1 MTSTDPLRNLGV
13 RLGPHGGE
21 LRVFSANADAMELC
35 LFDETDPNWLVKTV
49 PMTRDANGVWMGRS
63 RSLAVGTRYTVR
75 VSGPAAPGNMFDPEA
90 LLLDPYARGLIRVA
104 SDGWRSVVVADGF
117 DWGDAHKPATPL
129 DHTVIYEAHV
139 KGISR
144 LNPAVPEELRGSYA
158 GLAHESTIGYLKDL
172 GVTAVELLPVHAF
185 VSEQRLIQEG
195 LTNYWGYNTLNFF
208 TPHTHYASR
217 GAQAAG
223 PAAVLAEFKGMVKLL
238 HLAGIEVILDVV
250 YNHTA
255 EEGIGG
261 PRTSFRGIDN
271 ATYYRHDGTG
281 AYIDVTGCGNTL
293 DFGNPVPQ
301 RLVLDSLRYWANEMQ
316 IDGFRFDL
324 AATLGRGTD
333 ASYHRD
339 HPLLVA
345 AQTDPALQGVKL
357 IAEPWDVGL
366 GGWQT
371 GNFPGPTSGTGASQA
386 DGWSEWNDR
395 YRDRVRNFWLADISD
410 ARRNGQA
417 PVGIGGFATRLAGS
431 SNTFSP
437 ERGPLASVNFITAHD
452 GFTMADL
459 TVYDVKHNL
468 GNGENNRDGTDN
480 NRSFNHGV
488 EGPTTDEAILMTR
501 AKAVRNLMGTLLL
514 SAGVPMIT
522 AGDEYGRS
530 QRGNNNAYC
539 HDSELTWMGW
549 LRTREQRE
557 LYDTTKRL
565 LQLRRDNPA
574 LRPSRYAVD
583 GQTTPNASH
592 MDWYDATGQRM
603 DDEDWNSPEN
613 RTLQYLAASTPD
625 KEEFNRV
632 LLIVHGVEDDVE
644 VSLPVA
650 PGVTGYRL
658 LWDSATEVPIPEDA
672 TEVAPGATRLV
683 GGTSMQLYRAHG
695 PRVEPAVAA
704 TGADAAAGTPAAAA
718 HG

>member
-13 RLGPHGGE
+13 RVGPHGGE

-35 LFDETDPNWLVKTV
+35 LFDANDPNWLVKSV
-49 PMTRDANGVWMGRS
+49 PMTRDANGVWLGRS
-63 RSLAVGTRYTVR
+63 RSLTYGTRYALR

-90 LLLDPYARGLIRVA
+90 LLLDPYARGLVRVGTN
-104 SDGWRSVVVADGF
+104 GWRSSVISDGF
-117 DWGDAHKPATPL
+117 DWGEAAKPNIPL
-129 DHTVIYEAHV
+129 DHSVIYEAHV
-139 KGISR
+139 RGISR
-144 LNPAVPEELRGSYA
+144 LNPGVPEELRGSYA
-158 GLAHESTIGYLKDL
+158 GLAHESTIAYLKDL
-172 GVTAVELLPVHAF
+172 GVTAVELLPVQAF
-185 VSEQRLIQEG
+185 VSEQRLLQEG
-195 LTNYWGYNTLNFF
+195 LTNYWGYNTVNFF
-208 TPHTHYASR
+208 TPHLPYASR
-217 GAQAAG
+217 GAQASG
-223 PAAVLAEFKGMVKLL
+223 PDAVLAEFKGMVKLL

-271 ATYYRHDGTG
+271 ATYYRHDETG
-281 AYIDVTGCGNTL
+281 AYIDVTGCGNTV

-324 AATLGRGTD
+324 AATLGRGED
-333 ASYHRD
+333 AAFHRE

-345 AQTDPALQGVKL
+345 AQADPALQGVKL

-371 GNFPGPTSGTGASQA
+371 GNFPGPVDGHA
-386 DGWSEWNDR
+386 GWSEWNDR
-395 YRDRVRNFWLADISD
+395 YRDRVRNFWLADIAE

-437 ERGPLASVNFITAHD
+437 ERGPLASVNFVTAHD

-459 TVYDVKHNL
+459 TAYDVKHNL
-468 GNGENNRDGTDN
+468 GNGEDNRDGTDN
-480 NRSFNHGV
+480 NRSFNHGI
-488 EGPTTDEAILMTR
+488 EGPTVDEAILMMR
-501 AKAVRNLMGTLLL
+501 AKALRNLMGTLLL

-539 HDSELTWMGW
+539 HDSELNWLSW

-557 LYDTTKRL
+557 LHDTTKRL
-565 LQLRRDNPA
+565 LQLRRENPA

-625 KEEFNRV
+625 KEEFNRI

-644 VSLPVA
+644 VSLPAA
-650 PGVTGYRL
+650 PGVTSYQL
-658 LWDSATEVPIPEDA
+658 LWDSATEVPIPEEA
-672 TEVAPGATRLV
+672 TEFAPGATRLI
-683 GGTSMQLYRAHG
+683 GATSMQLYRANG
-695 PRVEPAVAA
+695 PRVEAGAVS
-704 TGADAAAGTPAAAA
+704 GAEENR
-718 HG
+718 

>member
-1 MTSTDPLRNLGV
+1 MTSSDPLRNLGV
-13 RLGPHGGE
+13 HVGQQAGE

-35 LFDETDPNWLVKTV
+35 LFDESDPNWLVKSV
-49 PMTRDANGVWMGRS
+49 PMTRDANGVWVGRS
-63 RSLAVGTRYTVR
+63 RSLTVGTRYALR
-75 VSGPAAPGNMFDPEA
+75 VSGPNAPANSFDPEA
-90 LLLDPYARGLIRVA
+90 LLIDPYARGLVHVGG
-104 SDGWRSVVVADGF
+104 DGWRSVVVSDDF
-117 DWGDAHKPATPL
+117 DWGGARKPATPL

-144 LNPAVPEELRGSYA
+144 LNPDVPEELRGSYA
-158 GLAHESTIGYLKDL
+158 GLAHESTIAYLKDL

-185 VSEQRLIQEG
+185 VSEQRLVREG

-208 TPHTHYASR
+208 SPHTPYASR
-217 GAQAAG
+217 AAQAAG

-255 EEGIGG
+255 EEGVDG

-271 ATYYRHDGTG
+271 ATYYRHDDSG
-281 AYIDVTGCGNTL
+281 AYIDVTGCGNTV

-333 ASYHRD
+333 ASFHRD

-371 GNFPGPTSGTGASQA
+371 GNFPGPVDGHP
-386 DGWSEWNDR
+386 GWSEWNDR
-395 YRDRVRNFWLADISD
+395 YRDRVRNFWLADIAE

-437 ERGPLASVNFITAHD
+437 ERGPLASVNFVTAHD

-459 TVYDVKHNL
+459 TAYDVKHNL
-468 GNGENNRDGTDN
+468 GNGEDNRDGTDN

-488 EGPTTDEAILMTR
+488 EGPTVDEAVLMTR
-501 AKAVRNLMGTLLL
+501 AKAVRNLLGTLLL

-539 HDSELTWMGW
+539 HDSELTWLSW
-549 LRTREQRE
+549 LRAREQRE
-557 LYDTTKRL
+557 LADTTKRL
-565 LQLRRDNPA
+565 LQLRRENPA
-574 LRPSRYAVD
+574 LRPALYAVA

-603 DDEDWNSPEN
+603 DDDDWNSPEN

-625 KEEFNRV
+625 KEEFNRI

-644 VSLPVA
+644 VSLPAA
-650 PGVTGYRL
+650 PGVTSYQL
-658 LWDSATEVPIPEDA
+658 LWDSATEVPIPEDE
-672 TEVAPGATRLV
+672 TELPPGTTRLV
-683 GGTSMQLYRAHG
+683 GGTSMQLYRANG
-695 PRVEPAVAA
+695 PREAS
-704 TGADAAAGTPAAAA
+704 
-718 HG
+718 